1 MTIKECNETPFI
13 REVDEDGEGED
24 EDPRIKD
31 LIYNRSCIENYIK
44 EYIDAKANPHF
55 EKIMLDCVKL
65 YLRVDDFI
73 NLYKLKLVGDENY
86 DDLFGFVTIQLLSN
100 PLIYK

>member
-44 EYIDAKANPHF
+44 EYYIF
-55 EKIMLDCVKL
+55 
-65 YLRVDDFI
+65 
-73 NLYKLKLVGDENY
+73 
-86 DDLFGFVTIQLLSN
+86 
-100 PLIYK
+100 